1 MIVLDTHAWYWWAAR
16 LPQLS
21 DSARQ
26 MIDRAQTICIS
37 SYSVMELARLEHHGR
52 VEFDRRDWRQRALRF
67 DPRIMEIPMDHRIAE
82 RAVGLLAKGLTG
94 DPADQ
99 VILATA
105 GQLGATLIT
114 KDRVLREFAP
124 SQTAW

>member
-1 MIVLDTHAWYWWAAR
+1 MIVLDTHAWFWWAAR

-21 DSARQ
+21 GSARQ
-26 MIDRAQTICIS
+26 LIDRAEKIFIS
-37 SYSVMELARLEHHGR
+37 SYSVFELARLEHHGR
-52 VEFDRRDWRQRALRF
+52 VEFDRSDWRQRALRF
-67 DPRIMEIPMDHRIAE
+67 DERIVEVPMDHAIAE
-82 RAVGLLAKGLTG
+82 RAIDLLAKGLAG

-105 GQLGATLIT
+105 GQLGATLVT